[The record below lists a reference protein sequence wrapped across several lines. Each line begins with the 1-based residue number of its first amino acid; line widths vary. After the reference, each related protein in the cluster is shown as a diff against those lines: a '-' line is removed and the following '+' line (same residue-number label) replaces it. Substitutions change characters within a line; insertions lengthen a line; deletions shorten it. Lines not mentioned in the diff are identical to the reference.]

1 TWQEIRN
8 CVRSSRK
15 IHAQFAQKVPHDF
28 IFVPLHCENS
38 TENKNVRLFF
48 LGVPHGQRENTLLY
62 VDIPNNTDNPPDS
75 PLEWKLVFDYFQTLQ
90 TDKYSKE
97 EELLRERKRLSIH
110 GITSYQISSDHRY
123 IMFPCGGNIFTI
135 MTEEVGT
142 VGVSCLNFV
151 EPSNIRSSCEGSR
164 MDPKFSPNNSH
175 LISFIHENDLWLTH
189 TESGFE
195 RRLTYCNQGMKNR
208 VESRLSAGSA
218 SYIVQEEFDR
228 YTGYWWQPNNHTG
241 RVHRILYELVDES
254 DVEVLQI
261 PNPMGKLPFDSYRYP
276 TAGSPNAKVTL
287 QLLEFTCSED
297 GKVGNVVTRRL
308 SEPLK
313 EAFPWM
319 EYIVRLSW
327 LPNGNG
333 VWAQLLDRA
342 QQETSIVYIPLS
354 RFDHVISEHDELG
367 EHNRHEEVNGADV
380 EMADATAQCNPGL
393 KILYEESCAVWIN
406 VHDAFHFMT
415 RNDPDEVRFIW
426 ASERSGH
433 RHLYLV
439 KSQLKQT
446 CKRLNTG
453 DRVAVESK
461 ACVNSVTQLTSGK
474 WDVLEPSNSMWVDER
489 RGCIYFMGLKDTP
502 LETHLYSVSYDAP
515 GEVTRLTQP
524 GYSHSISMNKDCSM
538 FVSVSSNIGE
548 FFSAKIFNNPTHATP
563 PAQLAELLD
572 PLSDL
577 PEYSPPELFS
587 FVNSCGDKIHGLY
600 HKPSNME
607 AGRRYPTV
615 LYIYGGPHVQLVTNS
630 FKGLRYQRLFTLSM
644 LGYAVVVID
653 GRGSSHRGI
662 GFEGC
667 LKNRLGQVEM
677 SDQVEGLQY
686 LAHKFN
692 FIDLSRV
699 AVHGWSYGGYLSLVG
714 LAQRPDIFKVAIAG
728 APVVNW
734 EKYDTGYTE
743 RYLGTPQANPTAYCD
758 SSITGIASKFPN
770 EPNRLLI
777 VHGFIDENV
786 HFIHTIELIN
796 ALVKCCKPYQLQI
809 YPGERHGIRNPES
822 NEHFEVAVISFLQQN
837 L

>member
-1 TWQEIRN
+1 
-8 CVRSSRK
+8 
-15 IHAQFAQKVPHDF
+15 
-28 IFVPLHCENS
+28 
-38 TENKNVRLFF
+38 
-48 LGVPHGQRENTLLY
+48 
-62 VDIPNNTDNPPDS
+62 
-75 PLEWKLVFDYFQTLQ
+75 
-90 TDKYSKE
+90 
-97 EELLRERKRLSIH
+97 
-110 GITSYQISSDHRY
+110 
-123 IMFPCGGNIFTI
+123 
-135 MTEEVGT
+135 
-142 VGVSCLNFV
+142 
-151 EPSNIRSSCEGSR
+151 
-164 MDPKFSPNNSH
+164 
-175 LISFIHENDLWLTH
+175 
-189 TESGFE
+189 
-195 RRLTYCNQGMKNR
+195 
-208 VESRLSAGSA
+208 
-218 SYIVQEEFDR
+218 
-228 YTGYWWQPNNHTG
+228 
-241 RVHRILYELVDES
+241 
-254 DVEVLQI
+254 
-261 PNPMGKLPFDSYRYP
+261 
-276 TAGSPNAKVTL
+276 
-287 QLLEFTCSED
+287 
-297 GKVGNVVTRRL
+297 VGNVVTRRL

-319 EYIVRLSW
+319 EYIVRL
-327 LPNGNG
+327 

-354 RFDHVISEHDELG
+354 RFDH
-367 EHNRHEEVNGADV
+367 EVNGADV

-453 DRVAVESK
+453 DRVAG
-461 ACVNSVTQLTSGK
+461 AFMML
-474 WDVLEPSNSMWVDER
+474 MWVDER

-572 PLSDL
+572 PLK
-577 PEYSPPELFS
+577 LFS

-796 ALVKCCKPYQLQI
+796 ALVKCCKPYQLQVIFISHYSI